1 MRALNHW
8 GMALAGDFMNKFGR
22 KIQLESN
29 VDIFF
34 FYLKLE
40 REIKF
45 TRKGRGIFSRR
56 LMILLKIIC

>member
-34 FYLKLE
+34 FLF
-40 REIKF
+40 EIR
-45 TRKGRGIFSRR
+45 TRD
-56 LMILLKIIC
+56 KIY

>member
-1 MRALNHW
+1 MLI
-8 GMALAGDFMNKFGR
+8 F
-22 KIQLESN
+22 
-29 VDIFF
+29 FF